1 MNRTPAVD
9 SILQQSLFNLTQSL
23 KLSDVCTTLLDYLNQ
38 LIPFDAA
45 NIMIRGQNDIVNVV
59 ARRGYEKWLLPGT
72 KAIDTFDGK
81 KFPIMQ
87 QIFREK
93 NSILIPNIYEERR
106 WKVSRSKTRVVNWL
120 GIPLIVQ
127 GQVIGLFSVDKGV
140 PHFFTKEHLQLAEAL
155 APQAAIGIQ
164 NALLYEKQTRIQNR
178 VKILHD
184 STLAL
189 TKTLDIEAVCQT
201 LLDYLG
207 KLIPYSSANIMV
219 QEMGS
224 WYRIQARRGY
234 EPYNIPSESESV
246 LFDANNITPFNR
258 ILREKRSLLISTT
271 ENDQNWYK
279 SRDNAHVKSW
289 LGVPSQVGDNIISL
303 FSIDQVESGFFQPQH
318 ISLAESLAPQAAIAL
333 QNAKHYD
340 QVQAYSA
347 RLEER
352 VEQRTAE
359 LNRTLQHAQSLTFL
373 AQEAAQTKSEFLA
386 NMSHEIRTP
395 LNAVIGMTSLLLDTN
410 LDGQQ
415 KDYVET
421 TRRSGNTLLDLVN
434 NILDFSKIEA
444 GKLELENYAF
454 NLRDCVEEALDL
466 LAGKATEKQIDL
478 VYFIDEDVPV
488 DIVADITRL
497 RQILVNLLSN
507 AVKFTAKG
515 EVFLL
520 VKTKKVEEYDQH
532 YELHLSVRDTGI
544 GIPKSRLAHIFNSF
558 SQVDASTTRRFG
570 GSGLGLAISKR
581 LAEMMG
587 GTMWVESAGIPSQG
601 STFHFTIRAQATPQ
615 SSSRF
620 LRQEHPSLK
629 DKHILVIDD
638 NATAESTCCGG
649 IYLTKELKICAKR
662 DFGMPMPVSRT
673 DKCNS

>member
-207 KLIPYSSANIMV
+207 KLIPYSSAI
-219 QEMGS
+219 S
-224 WYRIQARRGY
+224 WYKKWVAGIAFKQDVAM
-234 EPYNIPSESESV
+234 
-246 LFDANNITPFNR
+246 
-258 ILREKRSLLISTT
+258 SL
-271 ENDQNWYK
+271 
-279 SRDNAHVKSW
+279 
-289 LGVPSQVGDNIISL
+289 IIS
-303 FSIDQVESGFFQPQH
+303 P
-318 ISLAESLAPQAAIAL
+318 
-333 QNAKHYD
+333 
-340 QVQAYSA
+340 
-347 RLEER
+347 
-352 VEQRTAE
+352 
-359 LNRTLQHAQSLTFL
+359 LNQSLFYL
-373 AQEAAQTKSEFLA
+373 ML
-386 NMSHEIRTP
+386 I
-395 LNAVIGMTSLLLDTN
+395 TSL
-410 LDGQQ
+410 
-415 KDYVET
+415 
-421 TRRSGNTLLDLVN
+421 
-434 NILDFSKIEA
+434 
-444 GKLELENYAF
+444 
-454 NLRDCVEEALDL
+454 
-466 LAGKATEKQIDL
+466 
-478 VYFIDEDVPV
+478 
-488 DIVADITRL
+488 RL
-497 RQILVNLLSN
+497 
-507 AVKFTAKG
+507 
-515 EVFLL
+515 
-520 VKTKKVEEYDQH
+520 
-532 YELHLSVRDTGI
+532 TG
-544 GIPKSRLAHIFNSF
+544 F
-558 SQVDASTTRRFG
+558 
-570 GSGLGLAISKR
+570 
-581 LAEMMG
+581 
-587 GTMWVESAGIPSQG
+587 
-601 STFHFTIRAQATPQ
+601 
-615 SSSRF
+615 
-620 LRQEHPSLK
+620 
-629 DKHILVIDD
+629 
-638 NATAESTCCGG
+638 
-649 IYLTKELKICAKR
+649 
-662 DFGMPMPVSRT
+662 
-673 DKCNS
+673 